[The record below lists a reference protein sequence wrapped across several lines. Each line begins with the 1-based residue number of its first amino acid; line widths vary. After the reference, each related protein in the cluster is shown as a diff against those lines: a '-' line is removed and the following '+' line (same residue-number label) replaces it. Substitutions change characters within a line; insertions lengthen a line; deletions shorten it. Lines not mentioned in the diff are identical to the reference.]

1 LPGFKAAVTYFLI
14 RYSNEVEIP
23 PNTAVNFLIPSLAG
37 KLYTFNETS
46 PGVYAP
52 LTPAQIQ
59 AVLGGIRNTYP
70 GGIAALPPIYLI
82 TDLRRQN
89 LGLSDIDGFDFDF
102 SYRTDL
108 SIGTVTADL
117 SGEYFTKFQ
126 TQLGAGTPFI
136 NNLTSGLQYYQN
148 DAGAQAIIP
157 WHLRASAGWQQ
168 GPWSTQAVVSY
179 TGHYNYAYSQ
189 YDYSTAP
196 NGVPTAAIQW
206 VSPFVTVDL
215 SAQYAFQSD
224 AGALKDAKLQVN
236 VYNILDQNP
245 PFEQVT
251 GASGGFAS
259 ESASPLGRTIR
270 VGLYKKW
277 K

>member
-1 LPGFKAAVTYFLI
+1 
-14 RYSNEVEIP
+14 
-23 PNTAVNFLIPSLAG
+23 VNFLIPSLAG
-37 KLYTFNETS
+37 KLYTFKQTS

-52 LTPAQIQ
+52 LTPAQLQ
-59 AVLGGIRNTYP
+59 SVLGGVRNTYP
-70 GGIAALPPIYLI
+70 GGISALPPIYLI

-89 LGLSDIDGFDFDF
+89 LGESDIDGFDFDF
-102 SYRTDL
+102 SYVHALYD
-108 SIGTVTADL
+108 GTFSADL

-157 WHLRASAGWQQ
+157 WHLRASLGWQE
-168 GPWSTQAVVSY
+168 GPLSTQAVVSY
-179 TGHYNYAYSQ
+179 TGHYNYAYAA

-196 NGVPTAAIQW
+196 NGTSKPAIQW

-215 SAQYAFQSD
+215 SAMWHFPNDS
-224 AGALKDAKLQVN
+224 GLLKNAALQVN

-245 PFEQVT
+245 PFQYVT

-259 ESASPLGRTIR
+259 ESANPLGRTFRISID
-270 VGLYKKW
+270 KKW
-277 K
+277 